1 VGDPAYVSRT
11 VWRERSFA
19 AGSANY
25 VCNINDSRPARGAG
39 LSQKNGCGVL
49 LATRKPQHE
58 IVVTHPYWRSNASEY
73 RWLSRSSPF
82 QQNVQHQGTIISLF
96 NIPATDPFARGTNPV
111 WERYRDEGMIQ
122 QAWIRWPKA
131 VDEHVTADGWHFIR
145 EGETYVAMRA
155 AAPATVDAS
164 EFPDMMVLRSAGAT
178 NATIMDVASAAEFP
192 TFATFRAAVLAAPLT
207 VNLAAPTVTYR
218 NVRGQTITATWG
230 PFHLSDRVVESTPR
244 MLLNGQPQ
252 LMRDPD
258 FVAGRA
264 TMKSEPLSLIGRVL
278 SVRLPSG
285 GLTVD
290 WRGGVPVFSGAAQ
303 PAPPAPTPDPEPAP
317 PPAPRTLAQQIA
329 AELPCSA
336 AQAKHAIS
344 LCADRL
350 QQLRRTPAA
359 DALRREAQ

>member
-1 VGDPAYVSRT
+1 
-11 VWRERSFA
+11 
-19 AGSANY
+19 
-25 VCNINDSRPARGAG
+25 
-39 LSQKNGCGVL
+39 
-49 LATRKPQHE
+49 
-58 IVVTHPYWRSNASEY
+58 
-73 RWLSRSSPF
+73 
-82 QQNVQHQGTIISLF
+82 
-96 NIPATDPFARGTNPV
+96 
-111 WERYRDEGMIQ
+111 
-122 QAWIRWPKA
+122 
-131 VDEHVTADGWHFIR
+131 
-145 EGETYVAMRA
+145 
-155 AAPATVDAS
+155 VDAG

-178 NATIMDVASAAEFP
+178 NATIVDVATAAEFGS
-192 TFATFRAAVLAAPLT
+192 FATFRAAVLAAPLT
-207 VNLAAPTVTYR
+207 VNLTAPTVTYR

-230 PFHLSDRVVESTPR
+230 LFNLTDRVVQSTPR

-252 LMRDPD
+252 VMRDPD

-290 WRGGVPVFSGAAQ
+290 WRGGVPVFNGAAQ
-303 PAPPAPTPDPEPAP
+303 PAPPPAPTPDPEPAP
-317 PPAPRTLAQQIA
+317 PPAPLTLAQQIA

-336 AQAKHAIS
+336 AQARHAIT

>member
-1 VGDPAYVSRT
+1 
-11 VWRERSFA
+11 
-19 AGSANY
+19 
-25 VCNINDSRPARGAG
+25 
-39 LSQKNGCGVL
+39 VL

-131 VDEHVTADGWHFIR
+131 VDESATADGWHFIR
-145 EGETYVAMRA
+145 EGETYVAMRT
-155 AAPATVDAS
+155 AAPATVDAG

-178 NATIMDVASAAEFP
+178 NATIVDVATAAEFGS
-192 TFATFRAAVLAAPLT
+192 FAAFRQTVLDAPLVLSLT
-207 VNLAAPTVTYR
+207 APTVTYR

-230 PFHLSDRVVESTPR
+230 PFHLSDRVVQSTPR

-252 LMRDPD
+252 VMRDPD

-303 PAPPAPTPDPEPAP
+303 PASPDPEPAP
-317 PPAPRTLAQQIA
+317 PPAPLTLAQQIA
-329 AELPCSA
+329 AQLPCSA